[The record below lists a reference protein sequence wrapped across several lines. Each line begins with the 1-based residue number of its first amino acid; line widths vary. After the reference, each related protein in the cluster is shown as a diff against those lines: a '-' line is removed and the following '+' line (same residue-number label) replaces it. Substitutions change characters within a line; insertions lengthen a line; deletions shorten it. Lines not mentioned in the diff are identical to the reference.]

1 MKNQKAKVL
10 IVIALFTNQCNAFV
24 LRSSIHKV
32 GIVTARRIQ
41 TSDDIVSVENKTE
54 EVIPSIRFND
64 TDTEGSDDIESL
76 MRDDD
81 CSIVNE
87 VQLKK
92 FVKIV
97 NKEDRGILEE
107 DIDLAEILFDKIID
121 TADDA
126 LLMMRRK
133 MRESDAIQEPRAA
146 DVLNE
151 WYDKGQP
158 RVLVIGTGWAGHACI
173 KVLDTSQFR
182 VLVISPSNHFVFT
195 PMLASTS
202 VGTIESMSIVEST
215 RDSNPFVRY
224 IEGKALDVN
233 TADKTFKV
241 KLGKD
246 ELTNDRETICIEE
259 NEIIDIPYDIAIYSA
274 GVGPVLSS
282 KNIPGLS
289 KENVYFLKSVDDAKR
304 LRSGVIDLLENASQP
319 GITDKERR
327 QLLTFVVVGG
337 GPTGVEYC
345 GELADFINDV
355 TGKRKSR
362 LAPFASLAKFTKII
376 LIQGA
381 PDVLPA
387 FEANLRQSARESL
400 EGEGVTVR
408 TNTKV
413 KHIIG
418 KEKIAVV
425 NKEDGVEDTI
435 DCGLIVWAAG
445 TMPLQLTETL
455 IANIDSTCREKGLA
469 EPSALSSRGRIP
481 VDKWQRVIGV
491 PDGSMLA
498 IGDASGTVVEGGEA
512 KLLPQTAQVAAQ
524 QGAYVARLLNRHY
537 DLNVEN
543 SKNVL
548 YLGPPTKSKAK
559 KRGGGVNIEVRGK
572 LEAKPFQF
580 LNLGQLAYTGG
591 GEALS
596 QVELGDKK
604 LFSQAGSTGFLLWRS
619 VYIVKQVSTK
629 TRLLVL
635 FDWFKT
641 QIFGRD
647 VTRM

>member
-1 MKNQKAKVL
+1 MKKQKAKVL
-10 IVIALFTNQCNAFV
+10 IGIALFTSQCNAFI
-24 LRSSIHKV
+24 LHSSIHKV

-41 TSDDIVSVENKTE
+41 ASDDIVSVENKTE
-54 EVIPSIRFND
+54 EVIPTMRFND
-64 TDTEGSDDIESL
+64 TDTDGSDDDESL
-76 MRDDD
+76 MRDND

-87 VQLKK
+87 LELRK

-97 NKEDRGILEE
+97 NKEDRGIVEE
-107 DIDLAEILFDKIID
+107 GIDLAEILFDKIID

-133 MRESDAIQEPRAA
+133 MKESDAIQEPRAA

-151 WYDKGQP
+151 WYDEGQP

-202 VGTIESMSIVEST
+202 VGTIESRSIVEST

-246 ELTNDRETICIEE
+246 ELTNDREAICIEE

-319 GITDKERR
+319 GRTDKERR

-362 LAPFASLAKFTKII
+362 LAPFASLAKLTKII
-376 LIQGA
+376 LVQGA

-387 FEANLRQSARESL
+387 FDANLRQSARESL

-418 KEKIAVV
+418 KEKLVV
-425 NKEDGVEDTI
+425 VGKEDGVEDTI

-469 EPSALSSRGRIP
+469 EPSSLSSRGRIP

-524 QGAYVARLLNRHY
+524 QGAYVARLLNRQY
-537 DLNVEN
+537 NLNVEN
-543 SKNVL
+543 PKNML
-548 YLGPPTKSKAK
+548 YLGPPTKNQAK
-559 KRGGGVNIEVRGK
+559 GRESVNIEVRGR

-596 QVELGDKK
+596 QVELGDKR